1 MRFIRKL
8 SNNCWC
14 SLSLGV
20 GLSSRSS
27 WMSFSARRAC
37 SLHLLPLHLCDAT
50 SFLMDILDLFG
61 GAGIERPNL
70 LPERGSNGLGIVLEL
85 NHDQEPF
92 MVS

>member
-1 MRFIRKL
+1 
-8 SNNCWC
+8 
-14 SLSLGV
+14 
-20 GLSSRSS
+20 
-27 WMSFSARRAC
+27 
-37 SLHLLPLHLCDAT
+37 
-50 SFLMDILDLFG
+50 MDILDLLG